1 MADDNTIKAVA
12 IIETDWDEKIA
23 LDSPYESRHILQY
36 LPWKAYSEEIDE
48 YGSLKEKAEARGT
61 NTKTS
66 ELMEV
71 FDAYEQFGFSDDF
84 STHISWNPDALGPDE
99 GAWTI
104 DKDAWGEAAEFFE
117 FAGYSVEVADDVNL

>member
-1 MADDNTIKAVA
+1 MSEDVITAVEV
-12 IIETDWDEKIA
+12 IETDFGEKIV
-23 LDSPYESRHILQY
+23 LDSPYESRMLLKH
-36 LPWKAYSEEIDE
+36 LPWKEYGEEVNE

-71 FDAYEQFGFSDDF
+71 FDAYEQYGFSDDF
-84 STHISWNPDALGPDE
+84 ATHISWMPDALGPDT

-104 DKDAWGEAAEFFE
+104 DREAWVEAADFFQ
-117 FAGYSVEVADDVNL
+117 FAGYSVEVDDDVDL

>member
-1 MADDNTIKAVA
+1 MSEDTITAVE
-12 IIETDWDEKIA
+12 ILETDFGEKIV
-23 LDSPYESRHILQY
+23 LDSPYEAKDLLKHM
-36 LPWKAYSEEIDE
+36 PWKEYSKEVDE

-71 FDAYEQFGFSDDF
+71 FDKYEQYGFSNDF
-84 STHISWNPDALGPDE
+84 STHISWSPEALDGN

-104 DKDAWGEAAEFFE
+104 DVEGWDEAADFFE
-117 FAGYSVEVADDVNL
+117 FAGYAVEVEDNVEV